1 VLPLSAC
8 AAPGGGHTL
17 CSHDLGMILALHN
30 DGVCDGAHWLIVM
43 KNSGD
48 APAVNLYNVYTFVY
62 HQRKES
68 KPL

>member
-1 VLPLSAC
+1 
-8 AAPGGGHTL
+8 
-17 CSHDLGMILALHN
+17 MILALHN

-68 KPL
+68 KPS

>member
-1 VLPLSAC
+1 
-8 AAPGGGHTL
+8 
-17 CSHDLGMILALHN
+17 MILALHN

-62 HQRKES
+62 YQCKES